1 MGQLIDPVKMA
12 DIPPHCRPREKARL
26 SGIESLSDVEVL
38 ALILRSGTRSDSVL
52 SLAQRL
58 LTLSKGLVNLP
69 RLSLYQL
76 MTIPGIKE
84 AKAAELQAVFE
95 LTRRVLRS
103 DLPNTNIVER
113 PDVLVDWLKSEI
125 GNKNQEHFLVVYLN
139 TQNQILACKTLFI
152 GTLDR
157 SIIHPREIFK
167 EAVENSA
174 SRLIAVHNHPGGSLK
189 ASDQDLEVTQM
200 LMEAGSM
207 MGIPLLDH
215 LIITNQG
222 YCSLRQKMIVD

>member
-1 MGQLIDPVKMA
+1 MGELARHEKMA

-52 SLAQRL
+52 SLAHRL

-69 RLSLYQL
+69 RLSLFQL

-200 LMEAGSM
+200 LMEAGAM

>member
-1 MGQLIDPVKMA
+1 M
-12 DIPPHCRPREKARL
+12 
-26 SGIESLSDVEVL
+26 
-38 ALILRSGTRSDSVL
+38 
-52 SLAQRL
+52 
-58 LTLSKGLVNLP
+58 
-69 RLSLYQL
+69 
-76 MTIPGIKE
+76 
-84 AKAAELQAVFE
+84 
-95 LTRRVLRS
+95 TRRVLRS

-200 LMEAGSM
+200 LMETGSM

>member
-1 MGQLIDPVKMA
+1 MGELVDHVKMA
-12 DIPPHCRPREKARL
+12 DIPLHCRPREKARL
-26 SGIESLSDVEVL
+26 SGIESLSDIEVL